1 VTGTVIYLHGFASGP
16 GSKKARFFAGQFR
29 HHGIDLAI
37 PDLAA
42 GDFAHLT
49 VSGQLRA
56 IEQACAGSEVRL
68 MMGSSLGGYLA
79 SLYAAAHPQQV
90 ERVVMMAPAFDF
102 AARWR
107 ERLGEEAFKQWEQSG
122 ELPVYHYGAGGAAQV
137 GFELYTDA
145 LDHAPF
151 PEVKQPALIFHG
163 LRDEVVPAELSKR
176 FAAERPGAQ
185 LRLFDSDHEL
195 LDVTGEMW
203 RDTWAFFQ
211 G

>member
-1 VTGTVIYLHGFASGP
+1 VTSRVIYLHGFASGP
-16 GSKKARFFAGQFR
+16 GSKKADYFAGQFR
-29 HHGIDLAI
+29 HHGIDLLV

-49 VSGQLRA
+49 ISGQLRV
-56 IEQACAGSEVRL
+56 IQQACGGGEVRL

-90 ERVVMMAPAFDF
+90 ERVVLMAPAFDF
-102 AARWR
+102 PARLRW
-107 ERLGEEAFKQWEQSG
+107 RLGEDAFKQWEQSG
-122 ELPVYHYGAGGAAQV
+122 ALPVHHYGAGGAAQV

-145 LDHAPF
+145 LYYAPF
-151 PEVKQPALIFHG
+151 PEVTQPALVFHG
-163 LRDEVVPAELSKR
+163 LRDEVVPAGLSKH
-176 FAAERPGAQ
+176 FAAEHPGAQ

-203 RDTWAFFQ
+203 KDTWAFFQ
-211 G
+211 S